1 MKMKREY
8 RIVYDESLKEEHIAT
23 KDAKSRINDEIQAKE
38 VRVISDDGEQFGVL
52 SLADAIKKAEEMSVD
67 LVELSPDASPPVC
80 KLIDYGKFLYQKEKK
95 DKEARKK
102 QKIVELKEMKF
113 RPKIDDHDFDYRIK
127 QIREFLDEGDKVK
140 ITIRFRGRELVHAQ
154 LGFDLIEKIVAQF
167 QDLALPEKKAKL
179 EGKSITLVL
188 APNIKK

>member
-23 KDAKSRINDEIQAKE
+23 KDAKFRINDEIQAKE

>member
-8 RIVYDESLKEEHIAT
+8 KIVCDESLKEEHIAT
-23 KDAKSRINDEIQAKE
+23 KDAKFRINDEIQAKE
-38 VRVISDDGEQFGVL
+38 VRVITDDGEQFGVL